1 MSFNRLILLIF
12 ALALI
17 LIGILG
23 FVLAPEL
30 TPTSDAAPYN
40 IFHIVAGCV
49 GLMIVMTRRE
59 WPAIVFNLGLGAF
72 DIYQFVASHADWFP
86 EQFFQWTRT
95 DDILHITIGIILALL
110 GLYGFMT
117 NRPIPVRHV

>member
-1 MSFNRLILLIF
+1 MSFNRLFLLIF
-12 ALALI
+12 APVLVLVGA
-17 LIGILG
+17 LG

-40 IFHIVAGCV
+40 IFHIVAGCI
-49 GLMIVMTRRE
+49 GLLIVVTRRE
-59 WPAIVFNLGLGAF
+59 WPAIGFNLALGAF

-95 DDILHITIGIILALL
+95 DDILHIVIGITLALL
-110 GLYGFMT
+110 GIYGYVT
-117 NRPIPVRHV
+117 NRPIPVRHI